1 MIAGVSGAKVAIPDS
16 LLNTTRD
23 ERGDEGL
30 AWLQRVPAIVEECA
44 RQWSLDVGW
53 PFDNLSYNYVAQ
65 ALRADGTPAVL
76 KVCFIEPEFFAAA
89 EALRIFDGRASVR
102 LRECDPERGAMLLEY
117 VEPGRPVSSL
127 VDDIAETVA
136 AASVMRRLWRP
147 APPAGHVF
155 PLAGDWLAA
164 ASDPRTLPATKAKHP
179 WIAGVLARAS
189 EMAAGHADQMLLH
202 GDLHHDNILS
212 SDRDEWLAIDPKGVV
227 GEPAWEIA
235 PFLMNNLPPDPGE
248 WRRIVRRRADQL
260 CDELSLDRERVYAW
274 SAVRSLQSA
283 FWSLRD
289 SVRLFE
295 VAVFCAEEL
304 GRGPGV

>member
-1 MIAGVSGAKVAIPDS
+1 MITGVSGAKVMIPES
-16 LLNTTRD
+16 LFNTTRD
-23 ERGDEGL
+23 ERGAEGL
-30 AWLQRVPAIVEECA
+30 EWLQRVPAIVGECA
-44 RQWSLDVGW
+44 ERWSLDVGW

-65 ALRADGTPAVL
+65 ALRADGTQAVL
-76 KVCFIEPEFFAAA
+76 KVCFIEPEFLSAA
-89 EALRIFDGRASVR
+89 EALRIFDGRASVP
-102 LRECDPERGAMLLEY
+102 LLEFDSDRGAMLLER
-117 VEPGRPVSSL
+117 VDPGLPVTSL
-127 VDDIAETVA
+127 GDDVAETIA

-147 APPAGHVF
+147 APERHQF
-155 PLAGDWLAA
+155 PLARDWLAA
-164 ASDPRTLPATKAKHP
+164 ASDPETLVATKATHP
-179 WIAGVLARAS
+179 WIEGVLAHAGAIAS
-189 EMAAGHADQMLLH
+189 EPAEEMLLH

-212 SDRDEWLAIDPKGVV
+212 SEREGWLAIDPKGVV

-235 PFLMNNLPPDPGE
+235 PFLMNNLPPDAGE
-248 WRRIVRRRADQL
+248 WRHIARRRADQL

>member
-1 MIAGVSGAKVAIPDS
+1 MIAGVSDAKVTIPDS

-23 ERGDEGL
+23 ERGDKGL
-30 AWLQRVPAIVEECA
+30 AWLQHVPAIVHECA
-44 RQWSLDVGW
+44 RRWSLDVGW

-65 ALRADGTPAVL
+65 AMRADGTPAVL
-76 KVCFIEPEFFAAA
+76 KVCFVEPEFFAAA

-102 LRECDPERGAMLLEY
+102 LLECDPKRGAMLLEH
-117 VEPGRPVSSL
+117 VEPGRPVTVL
-127 VDDIAETVA
+127 ADDIAETVA

-147 APPAGHVF
+147 APPAGHGF
-155 PLAGDWLAA
+155 PLASDWLAA
-164 ASDPRTLPATKAKHP
+164 ASDPKALVATKAKYP
-179 WIAGVLARAS
+179 WIEGVVARAGEFAS
-189 EMAAGHADQMLLH
+189 EPAEAMLLH

-227 GEPAWEIA
+227 GEPAWEIS
-235 PFLMNNLPPDPGE
+235 PFLMNKLPPDSTAWP
-248 WRRIVRRRADQL
+248 RVLRRRADQL
-260 CDELSLDRERVYAW
+260 SDELSLDRERVYAW

-289 SVRLFE
+289 SVRLWE
-295 VAVFCAEEL
+295 VALFCAEEL